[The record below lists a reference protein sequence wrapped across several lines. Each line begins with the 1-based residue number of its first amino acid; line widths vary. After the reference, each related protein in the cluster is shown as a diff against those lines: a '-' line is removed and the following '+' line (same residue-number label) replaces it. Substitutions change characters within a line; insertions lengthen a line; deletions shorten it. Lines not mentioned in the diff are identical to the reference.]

1 MRPTTSLLGNTL
13 VHGIASGG
21 TVVLL
26 FVLHII
32 AARFMGAEDYGR
44 FSFAMAFA
52 MLFAPILGPGFYQL
66 LIREIARDKGST
78 SKYLS
83 HALSWKL
90 AAAPV
95 AFLLIYL
102 SVNVIHDTP
111 RTLQTV
117 YLMAIATIL
126 HSFKNT
132 FTPALLAHER
142 FTLNGISLILERIAL
157 LVFSSIVLLSG
168 GGLIGVCWTFI
179 AVRTIDLAIIA
190 ALVWHKIV
198 HFGVG
203 RNVQFTKQLF
213 LAAIPIGA
221 FQITLGFYNYVDT
234 VMISGLR
241 NPAEVGWYGAA
252 YKLYEGLMILPVII
266 GTVVMPR
273 ISRLHI
279 EDRNAFARLSR
290 SGLQY
295 VFLVALATAANGI
308 IFADKMIIFF
318 FGSDFASSIVAIEIL
333 FVGIVFAFTINF
345 LQTLLI
351 SADRQ
356 NLVFHV
362 AVAGLIMNVL
372 LNAVLIPSFGYIG
385 AAVAT
390 VLIEGV
396 VFMILA
402 RQFLS
407 QLTADR
413 SGLFVGLALLAAI
426 GLGALAWVD
435 IPPGKVYLVAGA
447 TNLVLLSVFYF
458 AGGRKDIRLFI

>member
-13 VHGIASGG
+13 VHGVASGG

-78 SKYLS
+78 SKYVS

-142 FTLNGISLILERIAL
+142 FGLNGISLIFERIAL
-157 LVFSSIVLLSG
+157 LVFSGIVLLSG

-179 AVRTIDLAIIA
+179 AVRTIDLAIIS

-198 HFGVG
+198 HFRVG
-203 RNVQFTKQLF
+203 RNVQFTKQLL

-273 ISRLHI
+273 ISRLHV
-279 EDRNAFARLSR
+279 EDRDAFARLSR

-295 VFLVALATAANGI
+295 VFLVALATASNGI

-413 SGLFVGLALLAAI
+413 SGPFVGLALLAAI

-447 TNLVLLSVFYF
+447 ANIVLLLVFYF
-458 AGGRKDIRLFI
+458 ASGRRDIRLFV

>member
-1 MRPTTSLLGNTL
+1 
-13 VHGIASGG
+13 
-21 TVVLL
+21 
-26 FVLHII
+26 
-32 AARFMGAEDYGR
+32 
-44 FSFAMAFA
+44 
-52 MLFAPILGPGFYQL
+52 
-66 LIREIARDKGST
+66 
-78 SKYLS
+78 
-83 HALSWKL
+83 
-90 AAAPV
+90 
-95 AFLLIYL
+95 
-102 SVNVIHDTP
+102 
-111 RTLQTV
+111 
-117 YLMAIATIL
+117 
-126 HSFKNT
+126 
-132 FTPALLAHER
+132 LLAHER
-142 FTLNGISLILERIAL
+142 FGLNGISLIFERIAL
-157 LVFSSIVLLSG
+157 LVFSGIVLLSG

-179 AVRTIDLAIIA
+179 AVRTIDLAIIS

-198 HFGVG
+198 HFRVG
-203 RNVQFTKQLF
+203 RNVQFTKQLL

-273 ISRLHI
+273 ISRLHV
-279 EDRNAFARLSR
+279 EDRDAFARLSR

-295 VFLVALATAANGI
+295 VFLVALATASNGI

-447 TNLVLLSVFYF
+447 ANIVLLLVFYF
-458 AGGRKDIRLFI
+458 ASGRRDIRLFV